1 MRQDDL
7 FKVMAVLLA
16 CDDPRNFLASNG
28 ASKRELLFN
37 YYPLTSLR
45 SRSYA
50 LPLSFVNCRLVV
62 LASLFASLCGR
73 FKLQCLNSWAAP
85 ADRNIW
91 QNRHFT
97 SLLRLHHVDHRHHR
111 LWLSAFQSPA
121 GGPAILRVDA
131 CIFHSH
137 CHIHSKCMAISI
149 YIHVYTY
156 IALWL

>member
-1 MRQDDL
+1 MDAKCGQRAELSNASYMRQDDL

-85 ADRNIW
+85 ADRNLW

-97 SLLRLHHVDHRHHR
+97 SLLRLHSQ
-111 LWLSAFQSPA
+111 LS
-121 GGPAILRVDA
+121 GLILTT
-131 CIFHSH
+131 ST
-137 CHIHSKCMAISI
+137 ISI
-149 YIHVYTY
+149 IVHECQHRSHL
-156 IALWL
+156 ASR

>member
-1 MRQDDL
+1 MQYRLWLWVDGCCCCCCWLAIWRIVDANCGQRAELPSASYMRQDDL

-50 LPLSFVNCRLVV
+50 SPLSFVNGRLVV

-73 FKLQCLNSWAAP
+73 FKLQCMNSWAAP
-85 ADRNIW
+85 ADF
-91 QNRHFT
+91 HGST
-97 SLLRLHHVDHRHHR
+97 
-111 LWLSAFQSPA
+111 FQ
-121 GGPAILRVDA
+121 LQ
-131 CIFHSH
+131 
-137 CHIHSKCMAISI
+137 
-149 YIHVYTY
+149 T
-156 IALWL
+156 